1 VKGDKKFQKVLE
13 TALSLQSHL
22 QEGKPISMYP
32 DKDQEAFVALNQ
44 EMRFLTGK
52 PVIFAANVDE
62 EGLSEEDEIVAEVR
76 RIAADLS
83 AEVVV
88 LCGRLEEELS
98 DMLEDEQ
105 RELLKVAGVSESGLS
120 QVIRKSYAALSLI
133 SYFTKNENEVR
144 AWTIP
149 VETTAS
155 KAAGVIHTDFERG
168 FIRAEV
174 IPFDE
179 YGQYGSDSAA
189 KAAGAIRLEGK
200 NYIVQDGDI
209 ILFRFNV

>member
-1 VKGDKKFQKVLE
+1 V
-13 TALSLQSHL
+13 T
-22 QEGKPISMYP
+22 
-32 DKDQEAFVALNQ
+32 
-44 EMRFLTGK
+44 
-52 PVIFAANVDE
+52 
-62 EGLSEEDEIVAEVR
+62 EIE
-76 RIAADLS
+76 RIAADLG
-83 AEVVV
+83 ADVVV
-88 LCGRLEEELS
+88 LCGQLEEEVS
-98 DMLEDEQ
+98 DLLEDEQ
-105 RELLKVAGVSESGLS
+105 RELLELAGVSESGLS
-120 QVIRKSYAALSLI
+120 QVIKKSYAALRLI
-133 SYFTKNENEVR
+133 SFFTKNENEVR

-174 IPFDE
+174 ISFNE
-179 YGQYGSDSAA
+179 YSQFGNDSAA